1 VDSHLSAYVYM
12 YFLVNQSADIGLW
25 SFSSWLPHVWHYRQ
39 ICAARWQIHCLLS
52 NLLCSR
58 P

>member
-1 VDSHLSAYVYM
+1 M
-12 YFLVNQSADIGLW
+12 YFLANQSADIGLW
-25 SFSSWLPHVWHYRQ
+25 SFSSWLPRVWHYCQ
-39 ICAARWQIHCLLS
+39 IRTARWQIHCLLS